1 MNKFEITEK
10 EKEFISEIHRCILN
24 SNEISYVIGIDR
36 INGKRR
42 IFQVY
47 MDKSVDPP
55 VIYAT
60 AEILQDNRSVIEEV
74 IFEFSQ
80 ENESQLQYKERPW
93 YHKLFF
99 WK

>member
-1 MNKFEITEK
+1 MNEFEMTEQEK
-10 EKEFISEIHRCILN
+10 EYIKNIHHSIIN

-36 INGKRR
+36 IDGSRR
-42 IFQVY
+42 IFQVDV
-47 MDKSVDPP
+47 DKSVDPP

-60 AEILQDNRSVIEEV
+60 AEILQDNSIAIEEV
-74 IFEFSQ
+74 IFEFSD
-80 ENESQLQYKERPW
+80 EDRNRLQYKEKHW